1 VRRPIALVAVATAG
15 LLLAAG
21 ATTAGGT
28 IAGNTTSGAVLA
40 GTTPIGAV
48 AAGTTTSGTVTAGT
62 TTSDTAA
69 AGAAPA
75 SPALPTITLTMNGST
90 IVVGGTPQSGG
101 VDIVS
106 TVSTEKEGDPIL
118 FLLKPAVS
126 VEEAYAAL
134 SSTKDPNTLGRYG
147 SIVFD
152 SEAPAGTSEAQT
164 TLAPGQ
170 YIAVDSGQEG
180 PAKRPNTSFI
190 VPAAASPATL
200 PAPAATIRSIDFGF
214 RGPSTLYDGEL
225 VRFENEGFLVHM
237 DVALLVKSER
247 TAKRVVKLL
256 QAGKEKAAAKL
267 AVGGVGFAGPLSTG
281 AYQQET
287 ITAKPGVYVEACF
300 MDTQDGRSH
309 TQLGMERIIH
319 ILK

>member
-1 VRRPIALVAVATAG
+1 VKRPIALVAVAAAG
-15 LLLAAG
+15 LLSAAG
-21 ATTAGGT
+21 AT
-28 IAGNTTSGAVLA
+28 
-40 GTTPIGAV
+40 
-48 AAGTTTSGTVTAGT
+48 AAGDTFAAGAGTSGTI
-62 TTSDTAA
+62 A

-75 SPALPTITLTMNGST
+75 SPALPTITLAMNGST

-106 TVSTEKEGDPIL
+106 TVSTEKEGDPVL
-118 FLLKPAVS
+118 FLLKPGVS

-134 SSTKDPNTLGRYG
+134 SSTKDPNALGRYG
-147 SIVFD
+147 TIVFD
-152 SEAPAGTSEAQT
+152 SEVPAGTSEAQT

-170 YIAVDSGQEG
+170 YIAVDSGPEG

-190 VPAAASPATL
+190 VPAAAAPATL
-200 PAPAATIRSIDFGF
+200 PTPAATIRSVDFGF

-247 TAKRVVKLL
+247 TARQVVKLL
-256 QAGKEKAAAKL
+256 LAGREKAAAKL
-267 AVGGVGFAGPLSTG
+267 AVGTASFAGPLSTG

-287 ITAKPGVYVEACF
+287 IAAKPGVYVEACF
-300 MDTQDGRSH
+300 MATQDGRSH
-309 TQLGMERIIH
+309 AQLGMERIIH